1 MPHLVCINLDP
12 PPLVANERTFAY
24 ISKVT
29 PKLSLAHLTV
39 IQASP
44 PELVRIA
51 ASAGY
56 DCVGLRLL
64 EVTPGDAWPILREP
78 TLLRETKTSLAD
90 HGLDV
95 LDVELVRLLPET
107 AVESFEAMLE
117 VAAELGARHVL
128 AQGHD
133 PDWARLVDN
142 FSAFCGLAETYGM
155 TADVE
160 FLTWTGMKSAS
171 QAWSLIRDAGH
182 ANAGVMIDTL
192 HFSRSGCSLTE
203 LDEIPAERFHF
214 VQVSDAAGP
223 VPETTERLIF
233 TAREDR
239 LNPGDGDLDLAA
251 ILSRLPENIPV
262 SVEIPNSSLAKVMPA
277 IERVGAARVATL
289 DLLSEVERERV
300 SHSPAR

>member
-1 MPHLVCINLDP
+1 M
-12 PPLVANERTFAY
+12 
-24 ISKVT
+24 VT

-51 ASAGY
+51 ATAGY
-56 DCVGLRLL
+56 ECVGLRLL
-64 EVTPGDAWPILREP
+64 EVTPGDAWPILRDP
-78 TLLRETKTSLAD
+78 SLLRETKTSLAD
-90 HGLDV
+90 HELAV
-95 LDVELVRLLPET
+95 LDVELVRLMPET
-107 AVESFEAMLE
+107 SVVTLEPMLE

-128 AQGHD
+128 TQGHD

-142 FSAFCGLAETYGM
+142 FSAFCGLAATFGM

-160 FLTWTGMKSAS
+160 FLTWTGMRSAS
-171 QAWSLIRDAGH
+171 QAWALIRDAGS

-192 HFSRSGCSLTE
+192 HFSRSGCSLSE
-203 LDEIPAERFHF
+203 LDEIPDERFHF

-223 VPETTERLIF
+223 VPDTTEGLIF

-262 SVEIPNSSLAKVMPA
+262 SVEIPNSSLAKVMPVVQ
-277 IERVGAARVATL
+277 RVEAARMATL
-289 DLLSEVERERV
+289 DLLRQVERGRV
-300 SHSPAR
+300 NEPSAR

>member
-1 MPHLVCINLDP
+1 
-12 PPLVANERTFAY
+12 
-24 ISKVT
+24 
-29 PKLSLAHLTV
+29 
-39 IQASP
+39 
-44 PELVRIA
+44 
-51 ASAGY
+51 
-56 DCVGLRLL
+56 
-64 EVTPGDAWPILREP
+64 
-78 TLLRETKTSLAD
+78 
-90 HGLDV
+90 
-95 LDVELVRLLPET
+95 
-107 AVESFEAMLE
+107 MLE

-128 AQGHD
+128 TQGHD

-142 FSAFCGLAETYGM
+142 FSAFCGLAESFGM

-171 QAWSLIRDAGH
+171 QAWALIRDAGH

-192 HFSRSGCSLTE
+192 HFSRSGCSLSE

-223 VPETTERLIF
+223 VPETTEGLIF

-262 SVEIPNSSLAKVMPA
+262 SVEIPNSTLAKVMPA
-277 IERVGAARVATL
+277 VERVRAARVATI
-289 DLLSEVERERV
+289 DLLSEVERRRV
-300 SHSPAR
+300 SHSSAR